1 MAEVKKLIEGY
12 KKFYTD
18 NFITSKNNVFDDIQ
32 NSQNPKTLIISCS
45 DSRVDP
51 AILTNAEMGDIFVVR
66 NVANIVPP
74 YQPEWNS
81 KHGTSA
87 ALEFA
92 VNYLGVKHIV
102 VLGHSDCGGIRA
114 LINNDIDMDNKFS
127 FITDWVKSHAE
138 IKNKIPENTKDKYLF
153 CEQEGIKLS
162 INNLMTFPWI
172 IEKVKKNELKLH
184 GWYFSIKDAS
194 LSILDDD
201 MCAFNKID
209 V

>member
-12 KKFYTD
+12 KKFYKE
-18 NFITSKNNVFDDIQ
+18 NFITNNNNIFDDIQ

-102 VLGHSDCGGIRA
+102 VLGHSDCGGIKA
-114 LINNDIDMDNKFS
+114 LLNNNIDMDNKFS

-138 IKNKIPENTKDKYLF
+138 IKNKIPENIEDKYLF

-194 LSILDDD
+194 LSILDDNKSV
-201 MCAFNKID
+201 FNKIE